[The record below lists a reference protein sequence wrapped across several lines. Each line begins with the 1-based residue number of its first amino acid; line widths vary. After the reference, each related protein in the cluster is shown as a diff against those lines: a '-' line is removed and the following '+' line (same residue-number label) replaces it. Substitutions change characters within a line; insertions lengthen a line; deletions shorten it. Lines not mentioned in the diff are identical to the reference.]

1 MSSLPNDLMPNG
13 ETITIILPHRLSFIH
28 NGRYDFDRY
37 FTLFDWTLR
46 DTSVQIDFREC
57 KNANY
62 QALSLFVL
70 YIWYLRKK
78 GCHVEFL
85 YGDRDSQGVTRM
97 WYSMGAMG
105 LFYVL
110 NDENEKF
117 IGTPHKPLIAIRNAE
132 DFRTAM
138 EKAESY
144 TRTLSI
150 EYEKTLRYVL
160 SELLYNTLEHGKSRQ
175 QIPSILQFS
184 WYDTKH
190 ELSFVIADLGIG
202 IRKHLSQSYA
212 GLEDDVEAILL
223 ALEPQVSGTF
233 NGSAQPYEA
242 KNNAGVGLYLSSSI
256 VGRLHAHMY
265 IVSGNGLVHI
275 SSQDV
280 TRKKLRSAWPGTLV
294 YVSLKLGAVADLN
307 LQKMMTEFRE
317 AAALELARANPIDQ
331 NQVFYLSMRNY
342 FGRYAEDKQLAI
354 RLRDEKILSAVNEGK
369 SITIDFEG
377 VTSAPHSLLNALLA
391 TPIQRLG
398 LAAYKKIKVINA
410 SPDIRETVDFIMD
423 DNTSLA

>member
-1 MSSLPNDLMPNG
+1 MPNS
-13 ETITIILPHRLSFIH
+13 ETITITLPHRLSFIH
-28 NGRYDFDRY
+28 NGVYDFDRY
-37 FTLFDWTLR
+37 LTLFDWTLR
-46 DTSVQIDFREC
+46 DTSVQIDFRQC

-85 YGDRDSQGVTRM
+85 YGDRESQGVTRM

-117 IGTPHKPLIAIRNAE
+117 MGTPHKPLIAIRNTE

-212 GLEDDVEAILL
+212 GLEDDVEAILF

-233 NGSAQPYEA
+233 NGNAQPYGA

-275 SSQDV
+275 SSQEV
-280 TRKKLRSAWPGTLV
+280 TRKKLRTSWPGTLV
-294 YVSLKLGAVADLN
+294 YVTLKLGAVADLN
-307 LQKMMTEFRE
+307 LQKMMTEFRQ

-354 RLRDEKILSAVNEGK
+354 RLRDEKILRAVEEGK
-369 SITIDFEG
+369 SITIDFED